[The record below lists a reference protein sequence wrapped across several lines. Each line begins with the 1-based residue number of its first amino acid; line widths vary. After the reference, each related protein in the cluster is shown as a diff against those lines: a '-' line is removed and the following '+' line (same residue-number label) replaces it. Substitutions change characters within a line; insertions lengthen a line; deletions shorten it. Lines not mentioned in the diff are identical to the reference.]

1 LTILSIVV
9 FIFILGI
16 IVLVHEFGHYMWARK
31 FGVHIYEFS
40 IGMGPVV
47 FTHTGKDDIKYR
59 LRLLPIGGFVQ
70 MAGEVYE
77 DDNKIPKEKF
87 AVVTTEV
94 DSLPAVI
101 VVNTNLRKFKAKDVF
116 GWSCSLV
123 MKYERLAENGMP
135 TPEESDFVYE
145 YLEELSE
152 QIIGDPSHPNAL
164 YLARITW
171 RGTCEVIWQVNNPEP
186 VDKLLRGIIESQ
198 SYLREFDYQME
209 YDATWDNVSVYTQKF
224 K

>member
-1 LTILSIVV
+1 MKKILL
-9 FIFILGI
+9 ILG
-16 IVLVHEFGHYMWARK
+16 
-31 FGVHIYEFS
+31 
-40 IGMGPVV
+40 
-47 FTHTGKDDIKYR
+47 
-59 LRLLPIGGFVQ
+59 LLSCLAVWGQSMTKQV
-70 MAGEVYE
+70 
-77 DDNKIPKEKF
+77 KIPKEKF